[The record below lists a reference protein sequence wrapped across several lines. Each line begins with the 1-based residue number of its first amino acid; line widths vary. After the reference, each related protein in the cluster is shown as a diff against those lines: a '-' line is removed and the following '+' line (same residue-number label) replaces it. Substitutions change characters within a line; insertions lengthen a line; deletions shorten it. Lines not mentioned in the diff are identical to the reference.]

1 MPPLAEANPS
11 TEHQSGNAHSHAA
24 AMRDGAIDRVKAG
37 IDIGVARAAPHAHE
51 PLSTVDGDLV
61 HQRDIDQEPAGGR
74 VPRIGMSA

>member
-11 TEHQSGNAHSHAA
+11 TERQSGNAHSHAA
-24 AMRDGAIDRVKAG
+24 AMRDGAI
-37 IDIGVARAAPHAHE
+37 PHAHE
-51 PLSTVDGDLV
+51 LLSTVDGDLV